1 MSRYFP
7 EGDVVIKAYL
17 LKKLKVGSWYHM
29 GKVLIVLDEEE
40 QLMLQRICLDK
51 DAGEA
56 LEFVLQII
64 APKIPKKIP
73 CLAGMLMQPER

>member
-1 MSRYFP
+1 MLLNRIYRK
-7 EGDVVIKAYL
+7 IKISQFL
-17 LKKLKVGSWYHM
+17 SKGVGIM
-29 GKVLIVLDEEE
+29 GKVLIALNEEE

-56 LEFVLQII
+56 LEFVLQKI

-73 CLAGMLMQPER
+73 CLAGVLMQPER

>member
-1 MSRYFP
+1 
-7 EGDVVIKAYL
+7 
-17 LKKLKVGSWYHM
+17 M